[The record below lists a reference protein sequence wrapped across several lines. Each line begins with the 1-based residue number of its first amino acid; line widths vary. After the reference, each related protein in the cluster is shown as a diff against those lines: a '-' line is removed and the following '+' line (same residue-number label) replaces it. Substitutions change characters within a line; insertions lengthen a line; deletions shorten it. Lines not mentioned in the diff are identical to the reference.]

1 MISITALQVSWH
13 DNGRSFDVL
22 NFVKNN
28 CKFYSEVSAEV
39 GTSCHDVFSLSRR
52 QKVSGCCHSYVTS
65 VSSVLSES
73 LGTTHSPLKGAQIL
87 SLGVWDWELSGSL
100 GSLQYKSG
108 GAGPPSQHTGGWGR
122 TMLSSMSA
130 WASKQCSS
138 KVGDRRVSTSHRSSR
153 LR

>member
-1 MISITALQVSWH
+1 MVEALMFWISWKTTVNSTVKSVQSWP
-13 DNGRSFDVL
+13 L
-22 NFVKNN
+22 
-28 CKFYSEVSAEV
+28 ETMV